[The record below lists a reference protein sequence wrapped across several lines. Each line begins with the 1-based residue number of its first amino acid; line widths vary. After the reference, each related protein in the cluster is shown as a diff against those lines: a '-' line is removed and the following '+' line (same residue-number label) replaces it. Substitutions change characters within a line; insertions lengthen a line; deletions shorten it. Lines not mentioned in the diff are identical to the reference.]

1 MNSPVVATVVN
12 VVWLAVVVVVFASM
26 GFLDKYMSFGP
37 DPSLKFL
44 NITVDTWEKWS
55 ILIVY
60 TLASNV
66 VQIYT
71 SDVIYPWIV
80 TQVQNTKTPLI
91 YSKGRSVAMVLLYN
105 FSVTFGSFI
114 GIYIVFTQADFM
126 LATIIAQLS
135 TNAVTT
141 TLYIRKKDG
150 YLPV

>member
-1 MNSPVVATVVN
+1 MNSPIIATIVN
-12 VVWLAVVVVVFASM
+12 VVWLVTVVSVFSGM
-26 GFLDKYMSFGP
+26 GFLNRYIAFGP
-37 DPSLKFL
+37 NSELTFL
-44 NITVDTWEKWS
+44 NVVIDTWEKWT
-55 ILIVY
+55 ILIIY

-80 TQVQNTKTPLI
+80 TQVQNIKTPLI
-91 YSKGRSVAMVLLYN
+91 YSKGGTISMVLFYN

-126 LATIIAQLS
+126 IATIIAQLI
-135 TNAVTT
+135 TNAITT
-141 TLYIRKKDG
+141 CIYIKKKDE